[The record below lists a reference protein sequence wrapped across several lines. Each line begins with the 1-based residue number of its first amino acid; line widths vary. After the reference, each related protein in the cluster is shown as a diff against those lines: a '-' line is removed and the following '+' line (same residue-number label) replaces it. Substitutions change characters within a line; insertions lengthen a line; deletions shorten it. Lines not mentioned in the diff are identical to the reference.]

1 MSHMLGRGTLYMSL
15 ASGGTAYFAA
25 KSDLSTFF
33 DDLALVRPTQLHF
46 VPRIWDMLFHEYQRR
61 VAQRAASDTDPGTAE
76 AEARK
81 ELRENVIGG
90 RSIVAITASAPIS
103 PELRAWVESML
114 GMPLRE
120 AYGSTEVRGVTLD
133 GRVQRPPVI
142 DYRLADVPELG
153 YFSTD
158 RPHPRG
164 ELHVK
169 SEDTVAG
176 YYKRPD
182 LTAEMWDAEGWYHTG
197 DIVAEIG
204 PDRLAYVDRRNNVLK
219 LSQGEFVALSKLETV
234 YSHSPLVHQIFVY
247 ANSAR
252 AYLLAVIVP
261 TEDALATHG
270 VAALK
275 PLISA
280 SLKESARAAGLQ
292 SYEVPRDLIIETT
305 PFTHENGLLTGIRK
319 LAWPKLKERYGP
331 ALEQL
336 YADISDGQTKEL
348 NGLRRDGADQPTLE
362 TVQRAAAALLGSA
375 TSDVPSDAQFT
386 DLGGDSLSALMFA
399 DLLEDIYDV
408 EVPVSVIVSPANDL
422 QALATYIDAR
432 RRPGTQGP
440 TFTSVHGRGASVVR
454 ASDLSLEKFL
464 YEDLLSAAPLLP
476 GPTAT
481 VRCVLL
487 TGATGFLGRYLLLEW
502 LERMDLADGTVICLV
517 RGKDH
522 TAARTRLEA
531 TFDSGDENLLAR
543 YQRLAADHLDVVN
556 GDKGEPNL
564 GLDEANWRRLAARVD
579 LIVDP
584 AALVNHVLPYSQ
596 LFGPNVAGTAELIRL
611 ALTSTLKP
619 IVHVST
625 VAVGMQIE
633 AGQFVEDADIR
644 QISPSRT
651 VDDGYANGYGNSK
664 WAGEVLLRE
673 AHQLCGLPVT
683 VFRSNMILAEPTY
696 VGQLNVPDMV
706 TRLILSV
713 VASGIAPASFYQRDS
728 RGDRQPAH
736 YDGLPVD
743 FIAEAIA
750 EIGAQNR
757 SDHLTYHVMNPH
769 EDGIGLDV
777 YVDWLIEAGIPIRR
791 VDDYQIWRSR
801 FETVLRG
808 LPESQRQGSLLPLML
823 AFREPLPPTQ
833 GSAGP
838 TDKFRAAVQDAKIG
852 PEQDIPHITP
862 SVINKYVTDLR
873 HLGLL

>member
-1 MSHMLGRGTLYMSL
+1 MT
-15 ASGGTAYFAA
+15 
-25 KSDLSTFF
+25 
-33 DDLALVRPTQLHF
+33 
-46 VPRIWDMLFHEYQRR
+46 
-61 VAQRAASDTDPGTAE
+61 
-76 AEARK
+76 
-81 ELRENVIGG
+81 
-90 RSIVAITASAPIS
+90 
-103 PELRAWVESML
+103 
-114 GMPLRE
+114 
-120 AYGSTEVRGVTLD
+120 
-133 GRVQRPPVI
+133 
-142 DYRLADVPELG
+142 
-153 YFSTD
+153 
-158 RPHPRG
+158 
-164 ELHVK
+164 
-169 SEDTVAG
+169 
-176 YYKRPD
+176 
-182 LTAEMWDAEGWYHTG
+182 
-197 DIVAEIG
+197 
-204 PDRLAYVDRRNNVLK
+204 
-219 LSQGEFVALSKLETV
+219 
-234 YSHSPLVHQIFVY
+234 
-247 ANSAR
+247 
-252 AYLLAVIVP
+252 
-261 TEDALATHG
+261 
-270 VAALK
+270 
-275 PLISA
+275 
-280 SLKESARAAGLQ
+280 
-292 SYEVPRDLIIETT
+292 
-305 PFTHENGLLTGIRK
+305 
-319 LAWPKLKERYGP
+319 
-331 ALEQL
+331 
-336 YADISDGQTKEL
+336 
-348 NGLRRDGADQPTLE
+348 
-362 TVQRAAAALLGSA
+362 
-375 TSDVPSDAQFT
+375 
-386 DLGGDSLSALMFA
+386 
-399 DLLEDIYDV
+399 
-408 EVPVSVIVSPANDL
+408 
-422 QALATYIDAR
+422 
-432 RRPGTQGP
+432 
-440 TFTSVHGRGASVVR
+440 
-454 ASDLSLEKFL
+454 
-464 YEDLLSAAPLLP
+464 
-476 GPTAT
+476 
-481 VRCVLL
+481 
-487 TGATGFLGRYLLLEW
+487 
-502 LERMDLADGTVICLV
+502 
-517 RGKDH
+517 

-556 GDKGEPNL
+556 GDKGEPKL
-564 GLDEANWRRLAARVD
+564 GLDEATWRRLAERVD

-619 IVHVST
+619 MVHVST

-651 VDDGYANGYGNSK
+651 IDDGYANGYGNSK

-728 RGDRQPAH
+728 HGDRQPAH